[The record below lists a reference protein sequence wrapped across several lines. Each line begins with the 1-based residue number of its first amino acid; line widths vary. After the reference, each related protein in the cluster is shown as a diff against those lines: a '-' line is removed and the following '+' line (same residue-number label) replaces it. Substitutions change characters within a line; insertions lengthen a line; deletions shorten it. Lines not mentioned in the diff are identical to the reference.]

1 MEKEVER
8 FLTREI
14 KKMGGRCLKW
24 VCPGHD
30 GVPDRIVLLPGGRV
44 WFVELKTEIGR
55 PTAVQ
60 RHWQRVLAGLGF
72 KAVILHGLREVDA
85 FLQMVRGAGD
95 GV

>member
-1 MEKEVER
+1 MEKDVER

-14 KKMGGRCLKW
+14 KKTGGRGLKW
-24 VCPGHD
+24 VCPGHS

-44 WFVELKTEIGR
+44 WLVELKTETGR
-55 PTAVQ
+55 PTAMQ

-72 KAVILHGLREVDA
+72 NAVILHGPREVDA